1 MKFPPLKYPKAIPD
15 TLFYH
20 VRSGPEKQYHLF
32 NMFSLKN
39 GKKNGFLVLQK
50 AGLNRE
56 NYYSGPALFLNY
68 IASLPTGQGHGQTM
82 LDFAK
87 KYSQNNNCN
96 GHIILK
102 SDTSFTPHRIPHL
115 FYRKNGFTTL
125 DKKLDKKMDLFIKTG
140 KSATYKDFPSLI
152 MYYPDPN
159 QCKPNT
165 NSKPSLLTRLK
176 NLFGF

>member
-20 VRSGPEKQYHLF
+20 VRSGPEKQHHLF

-68 IASLPTGQGHGQTM
+68 IASLPTGQGHGQTL

-87 KYSQNNNCN
+87 KYSQNNNN
-96 GHIILK
+96 
-102 SDTSFTPHRIPHL
+102 
-115 FYRKNGFTTL
+115 
-125 DKKLDKKMDLFIKTG
+125 
-140 KSATYKDFPSLI
+140 
-152 MYYPDPN
+152 
-159 QCKPNT
+159 
-165 NSKPSLLTRLK
+165 
-176 NLFGF
+176 